1 MKQISFVLMAIL
13 CAVGFAIAQEPI
25 PRGEDDPSL
34 VNSTAVVSIDS
45 TGQIGGDFTNGF
57 LPNNRLD
64 VIWVDEPQYGTVQY
78 DSERQ
83 LVSYEPSAENLD
95 QLDKFTVYATDDG
108 TSWNITRF
116 FFDPTTNE
124 LTFATDLSN
133 SPYEGASLMGS
144 DQAVHCSTL
153 GTPCRDGWT
162 RLWGGVKLIGG
173 ALETTGGVII
183 GVGTSWTGVGAVAG
197 GGIAVHGADTTQ
209 AGFRQLWSGEE
220 VRTFTSQAVS
230 GTAHHAFGVDSEK
243 AVVIGE
249 IVDATAGLA
258 GGVGT
263 IAKAPQIVDKFGD
276 AFVLSAKTRTV
287 FAGGGYLD
295 DTIDISGNVADIIKA
310 GGTITGGINGGR
322 GADELNQLFSKIPDE
337 FDIAP
342 NRPLGERGPISG
354 RPFDA
359 SNAGGPVRNLTTNR
373 IKVTDHGID
382 YLEQHI
388 ARFGDDAANS
398 GMVDRLRRI
407 SRDELQPTQRDLN
420 FYSHEL
426 RESVR
431 YRRLG
436 HRRGAG
442 DDYDLWNNAHTGTLE
457 DYRLPDF
464 DANGNRTLYHP
475 DFWHLFE

>member
-1 MKQISFVLMAIL
+1 MKQISFVLMAFL
-13 CAVGFAIAQEPI
+13 CAVGLATAQDPI
-25 PRGEDDPSL
+25 PRGEDDSSL

-78 DSERQ
+78 DAEMQ

-144 DQAVHCSTL
+144 DRAVHCSTATL
-153 GTPCRDGWT
+153 CAPCRDGWT
-162 RLWGGVKLIGG
+162 RFWGGVRVAGG
-173 ALETTGGVII
+173 LLETGGGVII

-230 GTAHHAFGVDSEK
+230 GTAHHAFGVESEK
-243 AVVIGE
+243 AVFIGE

-276 AFVLSAKTRTV
+276 AFVLSARARGAL
-287 FAGGGYLD
+287 AGGGYLD
-295 DTIDISGNVADIIKA
+295 ETIDISDNVADIIRA

-337 FDIAP
+337 FGIPPKGIGRVGTAKSGVRELPIDDLIQTHSVPRPGHSVDDVAKLISENGYDL
-342 NRPLGERGPISG
+342 NRAVEVLKMGDGKMILAGGNHRLAAMRQLGE
-354 RPFDA
+354 
-359 SNAGGPVRNLTTNR
+359 TT
-373 IKVTDHGID
+373 IPGKVVDWSSLSPRLQEFYRTRFSRCVWGI
-382 YLEQHI
+382 
-388 ARFGDDAANS
+388 
-398 GMVDRLRRI
+398 
-407 SRDELQPTQRDLN
+407 
-420 FYSHEL
+420 
-426 RESVR
+426 
-431 YRRLG
+431 LG
-436 HRRGAG
+436 
-442 DDYDLWNNAHTGTLE
+442 
-457 DYRLPDF
+457 
-464 DANGNRTLYHP
+464 
-475 DFWHLFE
+475 

>member
-1 MKQISFVLMAIL
+1 MKQISLVLMAIL
-13 CAVGFAIAQEPI
+13 CAVGLATAQEPI
-25 PRGEDDPSL
+25 PRGEDAPSL

-57 LPNNRLD
+57 FPNNRLD

-83 LVSYEPSAENLD
+83 LVSYEPSVENLD

-124 LTFATDLSN
+124 LTFVTDLSA

-144 DQAVHCSTL
+144 DQTVHCSTL

-162 RLWGGVKLIGG
+162 RVWGGVKLIGG

-243 AVVIGE
+243 AVFIGE

-287 FAGGGYLD
+287 LAGGGYLD
-295 DTIDISGNVADIIKA
+295 DTIDISGNVANVIKS

-337 FDIAP
+337 FGIAP
-342 NRPLGERGPISG
+342 KRITQAAQAKGDKFLRGFKTGINQQTKQIGKFTEFATDVPG
-354 RPFDA
+354 RVPGSFTRWVKVVDENGRTTRLYHDTFDKT
-359 SNAGGPVRNLTTNR
+359 GKFIHRG
-373 IKVTDHGID
+373 IKVPGPERH
-382 YLEQHI
+382 
-388 ARFGDDAANS
+388 
-398 GMVDRLRRI
+398 
-407 SRDELQPTQRDLN
+407 
-420 FYSHEL
+420 
-426 RESVR
+426 VR
-431 YRRLG
+431 
-436 HRRGAG
+436 
-442 DDYDLWNNAHTGTLE
+442 
-457 DYRLPDF
+457 
-464 DANGNRTLYHP
+464 
-475 DFWHLFE
+475 

>member
-13 CAVGFAIAQEPI
+13 CAVGFATAQEPI

-108 TSWNITRF
+108 ASWNITRF

-144 DQAVHCSTL
+144 DQTVHCSTL

-162 RLWGGVKLIGG
+162 RVWGGVKLIGG

-243 AVVIGE
+243 AVFIGE

-287 FAGGGYLD
+287 LAGGGYLD
-295 DTIDISGNVADIIKA
+295 DTIDISGNVANVIKA

-337 FDIAP
+337 FGVAP
-342 NRPLGERGPISG
+342 KSRITRVQEVVDQGGNTVRRKFVNSQDDLLEEATDRMGPNAADWIERKPGFHRSPDGKVEIEISSGHPHMGEGPHVKIMEFDPTKGKKGGFRVVEKIFTESG
-354 RPFDA
+354 R
-359 SNAGGPVRNLTTNR
+359 
-373 IKVTDHGID
+373 
-382 YLEQHI
+382 
-388 ARFGDDAANS
+388 
-398 GMVDRLRRI
+398 
-407 SRDELQPTQRDLN
+407 
-420 FYSHEL
+420 
-426 RESVR
+426 
-431 YRRLG
+431 
-436 HRRGAG
+436 
-442 DDYDLWNNAHTGTLE
+442 
-457 DYRLPDF
+457 
-464 DANGNRTLYHP
+464 
-475 DFWHLFE
+475 